1 MSFKLSDFT
10 ASPSQELLDLA
21 KKSDLLDIAGHYG
34 LPNIKKTMLKHE
46 IKNILIQFF
55 VDEEIFDSSATS
67 QILVTQTDL
76 QLRELEIKRQ
86 VEMEKLKLEH
96 EERLRR
102 EREEREDRIRQET
115 LEREDRLLREK
126 LEHEK
131 LRLEMEEREKEK
143 QREIER
149 EKLEHEKL
157 RLEAEERIE
166 IEKEKL
172 QFELKMKELE
182 LEGNSKSKPL
192 PLDSGKFFD
201 VTKHIRLVPPFQ
213 EKEVDKYFLHFEKVA
228 ENLKWPREH
237 WTLLLQS
244 VVIGK
249 ARDIY
254 TQLSLEQS
262 SDYDKVKEL
271 ILKAY
276 ELVPEAYRQKF
287 RDCRKEPN
295 QTHVEFA
302 RTKEQL
308 FDRWCSSKKVGS
320 DHEKLRQLMLV
331 EEFKWCINSDVRAF
345 LNEKEVENLDVA
357 ARPADDYSL
366 THKASFV
373 NKPFPRKP
381 FNPQLKFTPQSR
393 PFSPQSKPY
402 SPQSGP
408 KSNPSN
414 PSDNSSHSFTPKP
427 RFSGENKGQSPLSQ
441 PICNYCKQSGHI
453 ISECIA
459 LKKKREKER
468 QESPKPT
475 GLTSLRLK
483 PQSVIQDE
491 NLILAK
497 TSETDDVMEIYEP
510 FLSDGSVSLNSDFAQ
525 STPIKI
531 LRDTGASQSLIL
543 ADTLP
548 FSEKTFSGT
557 SVLIQGVECGFI
569 NVPLHNIYLSSDLV
583 TGPVALGIRPSLPFK
598 GVHLLLGN
606 DLAGDKV
613 VVDPLLTSTPCVD
626 QPPDPIEQ
634 EIPDLYPSCAV
645 TRAMAKKSKQNNG
658 MQDINLADTLI
669 GQSFNNEILNSLSPS
684 QSDIQT
690 DFDTSRSNLDLSHSN
705 SNDQLSRSQ
714 LCKEQHSDPAIS
726 PLFDRVLDEN
736 EMSQVPV
743 CYYVQNDILMRKWR
757 PPDVSADD
765 EWTVN
770 HQIVVPRAYRPEILN
785 LAHETPMSGH
795 LGVNKTYHKIL
806 NHFFW
811 PGLKS
816 DVSQHC
822 KSCHTCQMVGK
833 PNQTIPKA
841 SLQPIPAFDEPFSRI
856 IIDCVGPLPKT
867 KSGCQYLLT
876 IMCASTRFPEA
887 IPLRNI
893 KTKTIVKA
901 LVKFFTFVGLPRSV
915 QSDQGSNF
923 MSGIFQQVMHE
934 LGIKQYKSS
943 AYHPESQGAL
953 ERFHQTLKNMIRS
966 YCFDTEKD
974 WDEGIHLLL
983 FAARESVQES
993 LGFSPFELVFGHTVR
1008 GPLKLLKEK
1017 FLSDDDSSL
1026 NLLQYVSDFKNKLSK
1041 ACEAAR
1047 ANLKSAQSKMK
1058 LRYDENAQD
1067 RNFEPGDKVLA
1078 LLPIPGKPLQARYY
1092 GPYTVDKKLSDV
1104 NYTVNTPGR
1113 RKQKQ
1118 LCHIN
1123 MLKKYIDRDS
1133 SVISSVNLVNSVPL
1147 EQNQMDSEDMNFV
1160 KSDPASSKL
1169 KNSDIL
1175 KNLDQK
1181 LSHLSSDKRLEMKQL
1196 ILEYEHLFPDIP
1208 SKTEKIYHDVELI
1221 DGSKPVKQHPY
1232 RMNPVKQ
1239 QILREE
1245 VQYLLDNDFIEP
1257 SQSEWSSP
1265 CILVPKPDGTFRMC
1279 TDYRKVNSV
1288 TKQTLFPSH
1297 GSMTASITLD
1307 KPNMSRNSTYLKD
1320 FGKYL

>member
-21 KKSDLLDIAGHYG
+21 KKSDLLDIAEHYG
-34 LPNIKKTMLKHE
+34 LLNVKKTMLKHE

-96 EERLRR
+96 ENRIRVENAEREERLRR
-102 EREEREDRIRQET
+102 EKEEREDRIRLET

-126 LEHEK
+126 IEHEK

-143 QREIER
+143 QREMER
-149 EKLEHEKL
+149 EKLET
-157 RLEAEERIE
+157 EERIE

-182 LEGNSKSKPL
+182 LEGKSKSKPM
-192 PLDSGKFFD
+192 PLDSGKSFD

-249 ARDIY
+249 AREIY

-287 RDCRKEPN
+287 RDCRKEPY

-357 ARPADDYSL
+357 ARLADDYSL
-366 THKASFV
+366 THKTSFV

-393 PFSPQSKPY
+393 PFIPQSKPY

-414 PSDNSSHSFTPKP
+414 PSDNSSHSFTPKL

-453 ISECIA
+453 ISECLA
-459 LKKKREKER
+459 LKRKREKER

-483 PQSVIQDE
+483 PQSSIQDE
-491 NLILAK
+491 NPILAK
-497 TSETDDVMEIYEP
+497 TSENDAVMEIYEP

-548 FSEKTFSGT
+548 FSEKTS

-583 TGPVALGIRPSLPFK
+583 TGLVAVGIRPSLPFK

-634 EIPDLYPSCAV
+634 EIPELYPSCAV
-645 TRAMAKKSKQNNG
+645 TRAMAKKANQNHG
-658 MQDINLADTLI
+658 MQDIDLADTLI
-669 GQSFNNEILNSLSPS
+669 GQSFNDEISNSLSPS

-690 DFDTSRSNLDLSHSN
+690 DFDIQRSNTDLSPSI

-714 LCKEQHSDPAIS
+714 LCKEQHSDPEIS
-726 PLFDRVLDEN
+726 SLFDRALDEN

-743 CYYVQNDILMRKWR
+743 CYYVKNDILMRKWR

-785 LAHETPMSGH
+785 LAHKTAMSGH
-795 LGVNKTYHKIL
+795 LGVNKMFLSIANPVT
-806 NHFFW
+806 
-811 PGLKS
+811 
-816 DVSQHC
+816 
-822 KSCHTCQMVGK
+822 
-833 PNQTIPKA
+833 
-841 SLQPIPAFDEPFSRI
+841 
-856 IIDCVGPLPKT
+856 
-867 KSGCQYLLT
+867 
-876 IMCASTRFPEA
+876 
-887 IPLRNI
+887 
-893 KTKTIVKA
+893 
-901 LVKFFTFVGLPRSV
+901 LVK
-915 QSDQGSNF
+915 
-923 MSGIFQQVMHE
+923 
-934 LGIKQYKSS
+934 
-943 AYHPESQGAL
+943 
-953 ERFHQTLKNMIRS
+953 
-966 YCFDTEKD
+966 
-974 WDEGIHLLL
+974 W
-983 FAARESVQES
+983 
-993 LGFSPFELVFGHTVR
+993 
-1008 GPLKLLKEK
+1008 
-1017 FLSDDDSSL
+1017 
-1026 NLLQYVSDFKNKLSK
+1026 
-1041 ACEAAR
+1041 
-1047 ANLKSAQSKMK
+1047 
-1058 LRYDENAQD
+1058 
-1067 RNFEPGDKVLA
+1067 
-1078 LLPIPGKPLQARYY
+1078 
-1092 GPYTVDKKLSDV
+1092 
-1104 NYTVNTPGR
+1104 
-1113 RKQKQ
+1113 
-1118 LCHIN
+1118 
-1123 MLKKYIDRDS
+1123 
-1133 SVISSVNLVNSVPL
+1133 
-1147 EQNQMDSEDMNFV
+1147 
-1160 KSDPASSKL
+1160 
-1169 KNSDIL
+1169 
-1175 KNLDQK
+1175 
-1181 LSHLSSDKRLEMKQL
+1181 
-1196 ILEYEHLFPDIP
+1196 
-1208 SKTEKIYHDVELI
+1208 
-1221 DGSKPVKQHPY
+1221 
-1232 RMNPVKQ
+1232 
-1239 QILREE
+1239 
-1245 VQYLLDNDFIEP
+1245 
-1257 SQSEWSSP
+1257 
-1265 CILVPKPDGTFRMC
+1265 
-1279 TDYRKVNSV
+1279 
-1288 TKQTLFPSH
+1288 
-1297 GSMTASITLD
+1297 
-1307 KPNMSRNSTYLKD
+1307 
-1320 FGKYL
+1320 

>member
-21 KKSDLLDIAGHYG
+21 KKSDLLDIADHYG
-34 LPNIKKTMLKHE
+34 LPNVKKTMLKHE

-86 VEMEKLKLEH
+86 VEMEKLRLDREREKEER

-102 EREEREDRIRQET
+102 EKEEREERIRLET
-115 LEREDRLLREK
+115 LEREDRLLRQKIEMEEREREK
-126 LEHEK
+126 QRERERLEHEK
-131 LRLEMEEREKEK
+131 LK
-143 QREIER
+143 
-149 EKLEHEKL
+149 
-157 RLEAEERIE
+157 LEAEERIE

-182 LEGNSKSKPL
+182 LERKSKSKPL
-192 PLDSGKFFD
+192 PLDSGKSFD

-249 ARDIY
+249 AREIY

-262 SDYDKVKEL
+262 SDYDRVKEL

-287 RDCRKEPN
+287 RDCRKEPY

-357 ARPADDYSL
+357 ARLADDYSL
-366 THKASFV
+366 THKTSFV

-393 PFSPQSKPY
+393 PFIPQSKPY

-441 PICNYCKQSGHI
+441 PIGNYCKQSGHI

-459 LKKKREKER
+459 LKRKREKER

-475 GLTSLRLK
+475 GLTSLSLK
-483 PQSVIQDE
+483 PQSSFLDE
-491 NLILAK
+491 NPILAK
-497 TSETDDVMEIYEP
+497 TSETDAVMEVYEP
-510 FLSDGSVSLNSDFAQ
+510 FLSDGSVSINCDFAQ

-548 FSEKTFSGT
+548 FSEKTSSGT

-569 NVPLHNIYLSSDLV
+569 NVPLHNVYLSSDLV
-583 TGPVALGIRPSLPFK
+583 TGLVAVGIRPSLPFK
-598 GVHLLLGN
+598 GVLLLLGN

-626 QPPDPIEQ
+626 QLPDPIEQ

-645 TRAMAKKSKQNNG
+645 TRAMAKQAKQNNG

-669 GQSFNNEILNSLSPS
+669 GHSFYDEISNSLSPS

-690 DFDTSRSNLDLSHSN
+690 DFDTSRSNLDLSPSI

-714 LCKEQHSDPAIS
+714 LCKEQHSDPEIS
-726 PLFDRVLDEN
+726 PLFDRALDEN

-743 CYYVQNDILMRKWR
+743 CYYVKNDILMRKWR

-770 HQIVVPRAYRPEILN
+770 HQIVVPRAYRSEILN

-934 LGIKQYKSS
+934 
-943 AYHPESQGAL
+943 
-953 ERFHQTLKNMIRS
+953 IR
-966 YCFDTEKD
+966 
-974 WDEGIHLLL
+974 H
-983 FAARESVQES
+983 
-993 LGFSPFELVFGHTVR
+993 
-1008 GPLKLLKEK
+1008 
-1017 FLSDDDSSL
+1017 
-1026 NLLQYVSDFKNKLSK
+1026 
-1041 ACEAAR
+1041 
-1047 ANLKSAQSKMK
+1047 
-1058 LRYDENAQD
+1058 
-1067 RNFEPGDKVLA
+1067 
-1078 LLPIPGKPLQARYY
+1078 
-1092 GPYTVDKKLSDV
+1092 
-1104 NYTVNTPGR
+1104 
-1113 RKQKQ
+1113 
-1118 LCHIN
+1118 
-1123 MLKKYIDRDS
+1123 
-1133 SVISSVNLVNSVPL
+1133 
-1147 EQNQMDSEDMNFV
+1147 
-1160 KSDPASSKL
+1160 
-1169 KNSDIL
+1169 
-1175 KNLDQK
+1175 
-1181 LSHLSSDKRLEMKQL
+1181 
-1196 ILEYEHLFPDIP
+1196 
-1208 SKTEKIYHDVELI
+1208 
-1221 DGSKPVKQHPY
+1221 
-1232 RMNPVKQ
+1232 
-1239 QILREE
+1239 
-1245 VQYLLDNDFIEP
+1245 
-1257 SQSEWSSP
+1257 
-1265 CILVPKPDGTFRMC
+1265 
-1279 TDYRKVNSV
+1279 
-1288 TKQTLFPSH
+1288 
-1297 GSMTASITLD
+1297 
-1307 KPNMSRNSTYLKD
+1307 
-1320 FGKYL
+1320 